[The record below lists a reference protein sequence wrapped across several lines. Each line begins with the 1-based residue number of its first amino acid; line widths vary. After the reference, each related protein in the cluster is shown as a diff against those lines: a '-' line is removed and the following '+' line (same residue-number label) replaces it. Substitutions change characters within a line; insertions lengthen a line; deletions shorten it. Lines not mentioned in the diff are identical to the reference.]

1 MCGIAGQV
9 KSGGADG
16 NLVRHMCDVLAHRGP
31 DEEGHWQEGAVA
43 LSMRRLAIIDV
54 GHGQQPIFNEDG
66 SVAVV
71 LNGEI
76 YNFRDLRKGLVA
88 RGHRFSTMSDTE
100 VVAHLYEEQGA
111 DCVQEL
117 RGMFAFAIW
126 DRKRGSLILAR
137 DRVGKK
143 PLYYTLTPDG
153 ILFASE
159 LKALM
164 QDGAL
169 PRRVDLEALHHYLTY
184 QYVPAPWSILE
195 GVKKLP
201 PATILTFSAGEAKL
215 QRYWRLSYRS
225 KTRLCEADLI
235 ERVHDL
241 IVEATRIRLVSER
254 PVGAFLS
261 GGIDS
266 SLVVAA
272 MAECVSGP
280 VRTFSIGFDEEDFDE
295 RSFARKVAGHFG
307 TEHTELVV
315 RPDAVAVLPALAW
328 YFDEPFADSS
338 ALPSYYLAKMTRN
351 DVTVALTGDGGDE
364 SFGGYRR
371 YLAMTATEKLGLPR
385 PLRLLANRGA
395 DLLPPTHWNYRA
407 KALLRLLGND
417 QEARYLHLMSYFDA
431 NGKRALYTGEMRLR
445 LMGVESAAILGE
457 MWRDSDADT
466 LVDRLLDMDVR
477 GYLPGDVL
485 VKVDIATMANSL
497 EARSPLL
504 DHVLME
510 FMASQPADMKVRGR
524 TTKYI
529 LKKVAEK
536 WLPAGI
542 PGRAKMGFGV
552 PVARWLRGELRDMA
566 WDSLNGR
573 QGTSPGVFRAEGCS
587 PATRGA
593 WLGY

>member
-1 MCGIAGQV
+1 M
-9 KSGGADG
+9 
-16 NLVRHMCDVLAHRGP
+16 
-31 DEEGHWQEGAVA
+31 
-43 LSMRRLAIIDV
+43 
-54 GHGQQPIFNEDG
+54 
-66 SVAVV
+66 
-71 LNGEI
+71 
-76 YNFRDLRKGLVA
+76 
-88 RGHRFSTMSDTE
+88 
-100 VVAHLYEEQGA
+100 
-111 DCVQEL
+111 
-117 RGMFAFAIW
+117 
-126 DRKRGSLILAR
+126 
-137 DRVGKK
+137 
-143 PLYYTLTPDG
+143 
-153 ILFASE
+153 
-159 LKALM
+159 
-164 QDGAL
+164 
-169 PRRVDLEALHHYLTY
+169 
-184 QYVPAPWSILE
+184 
-195 GVKKLP
+195 
-201 PATILTFSAGEAKL
+201 
-215 QRYWRLSYRS
+215 
-225 KTRLCEADLI
+225 
-235 ERVHDL
+235 
-241 IVEATRIRLVSER
+241 
-254 PVGAFLS
+254 GAFLS

>member
-184 QYVPAPWSILE
+184 QYVPAPWSILRGRE
-195 GVKKLP
+195 EVAP
-201 PATILTFSAGEAKL
+201 RHYSDL
-215 QRYWRLSYRS
+215 QRRGGEVTAVLAALLPFENPTLRS
-225 KTRLCEADLI
+225 
-235 ERVHDL
+235 
-241 IVEATRIRLVSER
+241 
-254 PVGAFLS
+254 
-261 GGIDS
+261 
-266 SLVVAA
+266 
-272 MAECVSGP
+272 
-280 VRTFSIGFDEEDFDE
+280 
-295 RSFARKVAGHFG
+295 
-307 TEHTELVV
+307 
-315 RPDAVAVLPALAW
+315 RPDRACSRSDRRSHQDPARVGETGGGV
-328 YFDEPFADSS
+328 FVGRDRF
-338 ALPSYYLAKMTRN
+338 
-351 DVTVALTGDGGDE
+351 LTCRGGDG
-364 SFGGYRR
+364 
-371 YLAMTATEKLGLPR
+371 
-385 PLRLLANRGA
+385 
-395 DLLPPTHWNYRA
+395 
-407 KALLRLLGND
+407 
-417 QEARYLHLMSYFDA
+417 
-431 NGKRALYTGEMRLR
+431 
-445 LMGVESAAILGE
+445 
-457 MWRDSDADT
+457 
-466 LVDRLLDMDVR
+466 
-477 GYLPGDVL
+477 
-485 VKVDIATMANSL
+485 
-497 EARSPLL
+497 
-504 DHVLME
+504 
-510 FMASQPADMKVRGR
+510 
-524 TTKYI
+524 
-529 LKKVAEK
+529 
-536 WLPAGI
+536 
-542 PGRAKMGFGV
+542 
-552 PVARWLRGELRDMA
+552 
-566 WDSLNGR
+566 
-573 QGTSPGVFRAEGCS
+573 
-587 PATRGA
+587 
-593 WLGY
+593 